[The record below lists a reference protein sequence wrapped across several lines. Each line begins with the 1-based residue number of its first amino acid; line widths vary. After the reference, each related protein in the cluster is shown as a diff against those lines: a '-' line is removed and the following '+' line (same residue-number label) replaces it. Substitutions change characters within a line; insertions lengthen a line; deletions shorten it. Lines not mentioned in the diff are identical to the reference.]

1 MCSAPLCPR
10 NTWLWEWKSRE
21 FPQGKSEKG
30 GKGLQWEGRCC
41 WGGDVAEERWH
52 LRREPVAGLQN
63 TVELEIWGTER
74 IIGQEVGRW
83 SEILEEVPKL
93 PYLVHLGESSLLS
106 SHICFG
112 KGPGEVSAESESQSQ
127 LEKIK
132 TQTKPDSLFWGHFH
146 MH

>member
-1 MCSAPLCPR
+1 MCPR
-10 NTWLWEWKSRE
+10 NTNGNRNPEN
-21 FPQGKSEKG
+21 FPS
-30 GKGLQWEGRCC
+30 
-41 WGGDVAEERWH
+41 AS
-52 LRREPVAGLQN
+52 LRREAKGCSGREGVAGGGRGISKVAPRRELVAGLQN

-74 IIGQEVGRW
+74 IVGQEVGRW

-106 SHICFG
+106 SRICFG